1 MNLPYTPWRY
11 LLGFSAGN
19 RKRYEGGSRS
29 LRKVLRGFGGL
40 GFQGQLATGTV
51 TSATVR
57 KLTIRGLPPKPW
69 QEDATVVVI
78 KEITTVIAVA
88 RITEV

>member
-1 MNLPYTPWRY
+1 M
-11 LLGFSAGN
+11 
-19 RKRYEGGSRS
+19 
-29 LRKVLRGFGGL
+29 LRKVLQAFGGL
-40 GFQGQLATGTV
+40 GFQGQLVTGAP

-78 KEITTVIAVA
+78 KEITTVIAVT